1 MKKPRPR
8 SYPRD
13 FACFCRSNTKFGT
26 KVKCLHYPL
35 LPVLHSILWP
45 FEIKRKIASS
55 SCWTRYWIENPHS
68 IDWGRKVRDYRFPD
82 QQAVDLCDWRFHYA
96 KGTRSKKVG
105 IFLGGI
111 TQFIALSNTVASI
124 SYPNILFFIR
134 PVPEDIKMT
143 ANYIRKLEEAAVQ
156 FVSSTLFCSPKPSS
170 PSFSFRGSLALC
182 ASWWRTR
189 AFSTRWRSSPPI
201 WISTRWTTTSWFW
214 AFRIAMRTPCRRPV
228 P

>member
-8 SYPRD
+8 FYPRD

-96 KGTRSKKVG
+96 KGTRFKKVG
-105 IFLGGI
+105 IFLGMRHNSIYCIIKHGCVNLI
-111 TQFIALSNTVASI
+111 SEHSVLHSPGAWRHQDDSKLHPKARRGGRTVRV
-124 SYPNILFFIR
+124 L
-134 PVPEDIKMT
+134 
-143 ANYIRKLEEAAVQ
+143 
-156 FVSSTLFCSPKPSS
+156 
-170 PSFSFRGSLALC
+170 
-182 ASWWRTR
+182 
-189 AFSTRWRSSPPI
+189 RS
-201 WISTRWTTTSWFW
+201 
-214 AFRIAMRTPCRRPV
+214 V
-228 P
+228 L